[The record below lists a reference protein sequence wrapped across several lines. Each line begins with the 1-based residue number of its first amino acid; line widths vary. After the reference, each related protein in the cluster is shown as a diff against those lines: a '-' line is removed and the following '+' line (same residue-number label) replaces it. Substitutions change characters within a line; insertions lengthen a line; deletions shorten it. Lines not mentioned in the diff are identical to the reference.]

1 MNKIDKKYLKIIE
14 EQMKQFRNIM
24 EQWQEEEGRAFTAL
38 TSDKRGTISLATM
51 SWSMQQHDG
60 PDLDKKLE
68 PATLSFYYGL
78 SDADK
83 MIEHRFYVDDYVVTV
98 QYEKGKQV
106 AEYKNGR
113 LRYGSEEVE

>member
-24 EQWQEEEGRAFTAL
+24 EQWQEEGGRAFTSL
-38 TSDKRGTISLATM
+38 TTDKRGTISLAVM

-68 PATLSFYYGL
+68 PATLNFCYGL

-83 MIEHRFYVDDYVVTV
+83 MIEHSLYADDYIVTT
-98 QYEKGKQV
+98 QYKKGKQV
-106 AEYKNGR
+106 AEYKNDC
-113 LRYGSEEVE
+113 LEYAPEEVK